1 MDLNT
6 KVCLVT
12 GGTRGIGAATALAL
26 AQGGASVALVAR
38 NLDDE
43 AKKTRAGLE
52 SLGRRSILIAADL
65 SKPGEAARSV
75 EETVRHLGPVDVLV
89 HAAGGPVNGGLFD
102 LTPESWYGA
111 FEIHVHPVFH
121 LCRAVIPGMKER
133 REGAVILVS
142 STAGIRGIRTN
153 VAYQA
158 VKGALPQLA
167 RALAFEFAD
176 WNIRVNCVAPGVIR
190 TAFHAKMTSE
200 VKKHNLENRIPL
212 HREGTP
218 GQVASVIRELV
229 TNDYLTGETYTVDG
243 GLTMRIC

>member
-1 MDLNT
+1 MELQG

-12 GGTRGIGAATALAL
+12 GGTKGIGAATALAL
-26 AQGGASVALVAR
+26 AEKGASLAIVAR

-43 AKKTRAGLE
+43 AKKTRGRIEA
-52 SLGRRSILIAADL
+52 LGRKCILISGDVAKPADIT
-65 SKPGEAARSV
+65 RTID
-75 EETVRHLGPVDVLV
+75 ETVRALGPIDVLV
-89 HAAGGPVNGGLFD
+89 HAAGGPANGGLFD
-102 LTPESWYGA
+102 LTAEQWHAA
-111 FEIHVHPVFH
+111 FDVHVHPVFH
-121 LCRAVIPGMKER
+121 LCRAVIPAMKEKK
-133 REGAVILVS
+133 EGAIILVS
-142 STAGIRGIRTN
+142 SVSGIRGIRTN

-176 WNIRVNCVAPGVIR
+176 WNIRVNCVAPGIIR
-190 TAFHAKMTSE
+190 TAFHAKMTPE
-200 VKKHNLENRIPL
+200 MREHNLKNRVPL

-218 GQVASVIRELV
+218 EQVATVIRELV